1 MTAKS
6 SSRSRPTLV
15 KLHSTSITFLVNSL
29 SFLYSN
35 TLKRTSIRSESSTAC
50 KFLWF
55 MRRFLSARVNVLRH

>member
-15 KLHSTSITFLVNSL
+15 KLHSTSITFLVNYL
-29 SFLYSN
+29 SFLYSK
-35 TLKRTSIRSESSTAC
+35 TLKRISIRSESSTAC

-55 MRRFLSARVNVLRH
+55 ISRFLSAKVNVLRH